1 MTIGG
6 QKRLYQN
13 RTKVQRVLL
22 SLDIFDISFLISTMI
37 EIILGTT

>member
-13 RTKVQRVLL
+13 RRKVQRVLL